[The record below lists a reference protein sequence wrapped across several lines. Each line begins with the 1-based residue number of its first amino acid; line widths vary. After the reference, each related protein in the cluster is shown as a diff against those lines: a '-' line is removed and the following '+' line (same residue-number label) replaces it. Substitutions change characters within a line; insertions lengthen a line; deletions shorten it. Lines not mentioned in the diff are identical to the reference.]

1 MSNSIIKYFY
11 YINMSQFKKMNASR
25 VFLLSGVLAAGVLTS
40 ACSLWSS
47 SDSAALSSSEE
58 VQIRPIRESFMAG
71 QYDAVITQVTN
82 TPALSTGSVPLHT
95 TALKYKAFSECLT
108 EAKRSCASTFEQILT
123 LNPNFTLLP
132 AEKSHPSWGPV
143 FERVQA
149 EHQPSKTTNPGTTP
163 AGGSITPI
171 RPLTK

>member
-1 MSNSIIKYFY
+1 
-11 YINMSQFKKMNASR
+11 MSQLKKMNASR
-25 VFLLSGVLAAGVLTS
+25 VFRLSGVLAASVLMS
-40 ACSLWSS
+40 ACSLWGS
-47 SDSAALSSSEE
+47 SDSSALSSSEE
-58 VQIRPIRESFMAG
+58 VEIRPIRESFMAG
-71 QYDAVITQVTN
+71 QYDAVITQVNN
-82 TPALSTGSVPLHT
+82 TPALSSGSVQLHT

-143 FERVQA
+143 FERIQA
-149 EHQPSKTTNPGTTP
+149 EHQPGSGITASPGTQTS
-163 AGGSITPI
+163 GSITPI

>member
-1 MSNSIIKYFY
+1 MKYFY
-11 YINMSQFKKMNASR
+11 YTNMSQVKKTSASR
-25 VFLLSGVLAAGVLTS
+25 LLLVSGVLAANVMMS
-40 ACSLWSS
+40 ACSLWSG
-47 SDSAALSSSEE
+47 SDSNTLSSSEE
-58 VQIRPIRESFMAG
+58 VQIRPVRETFMAG
-71 QYDAVITQVTN
+71 QYQAVITQVSN
-82 TPALSTGSVPLHT
+82 TPALSTGSVALHT

-149 EHQPSKTTNPGTTP
+149 QHQPAQT
-163 AGGSITPI
+163 AGSGSASASGSITPI

>member
-1 MSNSIIKYFY
+1 
-11 YINMSQFKKMNASR
+11 MSQLKKMNASR
-25 VFLLSGVLAAGVLTS
+25 VFRVSGVLAAAVLMS
-40 ACSLWSS
+40 ACSLWGGSGS
-47 SDSAALSSSEE
+47 TALSSSEE

-71 QYDAVITQVTN
+71 QYEAVITQVSN

-149 EHQPSKTTNPGTTP
+149 EHQPSTAASPGTTTS
-163 AGGSITPI
+163 GSITPI

>member
-11 YINMSQFKKMNASR
+11 YINMSQLKKMNASR
-25 VFLLSGVLAAGVLTS
+25 VFLLSGIVAAGVLLS

-47 SDSAALSSSEE
+47 SGSTALSSSEE

-108 EAKRSCASTFEQILT
+108 EAKRSCAGTFEQILT
-123 LNPNFTLLP
+123 LDPNFTLLP

-143 FERVQA
+143 FERVQT
-149 EHQPSKTTNPGTTP
+149 EQQPGKTANPGTP

-171 RPLTK
+171 RPLTQ

>member
-1 MSNSIIKYFY
+1 
-11 YINMSQFKKMNASR
+11 MNASR
-25 VFLLSGVLAAGVLTS
+25 VVLLSGVLAAGVLMS

-47 SDSAALSSSEE
+47 AGSTALSSSEE

-82 TPALSTGSVPLHT
+82 TPALSAGSVPLHT

-123 LNPNFTLLP
+123 LDPNFTLLP

-143 FERVQA
+143 FERTQA
-149 EHQPSKTTNPGTTP
+149 QHQPDKTAGTDTQ

>member
-1 MSNSIIKYFY
+1 M
-11 YINMSQFKKMNASR
+11 
-25 VFLLSGVLAAGVLTS
+25 S
-40 ACSLWSS
+40 ACSLWGSS
-47 SDSAALSSSEE
+47 GPTALSSSEE

-123 LNPNFTLLP
+123 LDSNFTLLP

-143 FERVQA
+143 FEQVQA
-149 EHQPSKTTNPGTTP
+149 EHQPAKTANPGTTQ

>member
-25 VFLLSGVLAAGVLTS
+25 VFLLPGVLAAGVLMS

-47 SDSAALSSSEE
+47 SDSTALSSSEE

-82 TPALSTGSVPLHT
+82 TPTLNTGSVALHT
-95 TALKYKAFSECLT
+95 SALKYKAFSECLT
-108 EAKRSCASTFEQILT
+108 EAKRSCTSTFEQILT

-149 EHQPSKTTNPGTTP
+149 EHQPGKTTGPGTP

-171 RPLTK
+171 RPLTQ

>member
-1 MSNSIIKYFY
+1 
-11 YINMSQFKKMNASR
+11 MNASR

-47 SDSAALSSSEE
+47 SDSTALSSSEE

-143 FERVQA
+143 FEGVQA

>member
-1 MSNSIIKYFY
+1 M
-11 YINMSQFKKMNASR
+11 
-25 VFLLSGVLAAGVLTS
+25 S

-47 SDSAALSSSEE
+47 SDSTALSSSEE

-82 TPALSTGSVPLHT
+82 TPTLNTGSVALHT
-95 TALKYKAFSECLT
+95 SALKYKAFSECLT
-108 EAKRSCASTFEQILT
+108 EAKRSCTSTFEQILT

-149 EHQPSKTTNPGTTP
+149 EHQPGKTTGPGTP

-171 RPLTK
+171 RPLTQ

>member
-1 MSNSIIKYFY
+1 
-11 YINMSQFKKMNASR
+11 MNALR
-25 VFLLSGVLAAGVLTS
+25 VFRLSGVLAAGVFMS
-40 ACSLWSS
+40 ACSLWGG
-47 SDSAALSSSEE
+47 SDSTALSSSEE
-58 VQIRPIRESFMAG
+58 IQIRPIRESFMAG
-71 QYDAVITQVTN
+71 QYDAVITQVN
-82 TPALSTGSVPLHT
+82 STPALSSGSVPLHT

-149 EHQPSKTTNPGTTP
+149 EHQPASGNTASSGAQTS
-163 AGGSITPI
+163 GSITPI

>member
-47 SDSAALSSSEE
+47 SDSTALSSSEE